1 MHKQNISTDRAQI
14 VDKKNGV
21 IDLVMFTPRV
31 TVIKMSIIA
40 HFIYFLR
47 NSAKNKSQFGQDI

>member
-31 TVIKMSIIA
+31 TVIKMPIIA
-40 HFIYFLR
+40 HFIYFLL
-47 NSAKNKSQFGQDI
+47 NTAKNKSQFGKDI

>member
-40 HFIYFLR
+40 HFIYFLL
-47 NSAKNKSQFGQDI
+47 NTAKNKSQFGKDI

>member
-1 MHKQNISTDRAQI
+1 MDRAQI

-21 IDLVMFTPRV
+21 IHLVMFTPRV
-31 TVIKMSIIA
+31 MFIKMSIIA

>member
-21 IDLVMFTPRV
+21 IHLVMFTPRV
-31 TVIKMSIIA
+31 TVIKMSITA
-40 HFIYFLR
+40 HFIYFLL
-47 NSAKNKSQFGQDI
+47 NTAKNQSQFGQYI

>member
-21 IDLVMFTPRV
+21 IDLVMFTSRV

-40 HFIYFLR
+40 HFIYFLL
-47 NSAKNKSQFGQDI
+47 NTAKNKSQFGKDI